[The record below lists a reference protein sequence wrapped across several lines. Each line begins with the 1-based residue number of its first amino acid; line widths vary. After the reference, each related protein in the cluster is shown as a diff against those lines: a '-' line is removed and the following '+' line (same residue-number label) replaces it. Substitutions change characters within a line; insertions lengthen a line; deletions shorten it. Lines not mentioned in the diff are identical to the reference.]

1 MITDTQIRELISTEN
16 MDSINSIY
24 WELPSE
30 VQRIID
36 RMVAKM
42 WNKDISELG
51 SL

>member
-1 MITDTQIRELISTEN
+1 MITDAQIRQLISTEN

-24 WELPSE
+24 WNLPSE
-30 VQRIID
+30 MQRTID
-36 RMVAKM
+36 KMIAKM